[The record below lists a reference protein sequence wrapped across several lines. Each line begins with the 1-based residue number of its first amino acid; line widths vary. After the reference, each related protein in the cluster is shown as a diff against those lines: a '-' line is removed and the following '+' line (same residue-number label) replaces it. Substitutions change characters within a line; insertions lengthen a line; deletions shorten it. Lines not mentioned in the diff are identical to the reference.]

1 MPENYFEENIE
12 ELAETVHEY
21 YRQLGKKEGWAMEY
35 DMAYADLPDEI
46 KADNMRQLEGY
57 RECKPCR
64 VECRDR
70 G

>member
-46 KADNMRQLEGY
+46 KGDNLRQLEGY
-57 RECKPCR
+57 REC
-64 VECRDR
+64 
-70 G
+70 

>member
-1 MPENYFEENIE
+1 MLENYFEENIE
-12 ELAETVHEY
+12 ELAGAVHEY
-21 YRQLGKKEGWAMEY
+21 YRQLGKKEGWTMEY

-46 KADNMRQLEGY
+46 KGDNLLTLEGY